1 MMDHHQ
7 SQRKAN
13 GGVNVDRV
21 NQLILKKEYYLL
33 QTKMNLPP
41 TQDFIMLKNSL
52 ATFQTPL
59 DFNCSLKG

>member
-33 QTKMNLPP
+33 QTKMNLGLYYAEK
-41 TQDFIMLKNSL
+41 QSFYI
-52 ATFQTPL
+52 L
-59 DFNCSLKG
+59 DTS

>member
-21 NQLILKKEYYLL
+21 NQLIFKKKSIIYSR
-33 QTKMNLPP
+33 QK
-41 TQDFIMLKNSL
+41 
-52 ATFQTPL
+52 
-59 DFNCSLKG
+59 

>member
-21 NQLILKKEYYLL
+21 NQLILKKRVLS
-33 QTKMNLPP
+33 T
-41 TQDFIMLKNSL
+41 
-52 ATFQTPL
+52 L
-59 DFNCSLKG
+59 DKDQ

>member
-21 NQLILKKEYYLL
+21 NQLILKKEYYLV
-33 QTKMNLPP
+33 QTKMNPG
-41 TQDFIMLKNSL
+41 L
-52 ATFQTPL
+52 AL
-59 DFNCSLKG
+59 LC

>member
-21 NQLILKKEYYLL
+21 NQLILKKRVSSSLDKNEPR
-33 QTKMNLPP
+33 TS
-41 TQDFIMLKNSL
+41 FIMLKNSL

>member
-33 QTKMNLPP
+33 QTKISDGSNYVRS
-41 TQDFIMLKNSL
+41 FEAKNSV
-52 ATFQTPL
+52 FEFDNQQMNM
-59 DFNCSLKG
+59 FEFI